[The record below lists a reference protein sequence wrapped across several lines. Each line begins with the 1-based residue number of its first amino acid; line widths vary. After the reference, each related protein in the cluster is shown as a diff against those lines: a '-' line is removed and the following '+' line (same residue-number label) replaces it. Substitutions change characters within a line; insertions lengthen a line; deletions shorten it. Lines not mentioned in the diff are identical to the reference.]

1 MIPDY
6 QTLMLP
12 VLEYASDGKE
22 HHIRDAIEF
31 LANKFSLTQVE
42 RKELLPSGKQEIFN
56 NRVHW
61 AKTYLYKA
69 GLLDSPKRGYFT
81 ITKKGRDI
89 LSQSP
94 SRIDARFLRQFEEFE
109 KFVGGSKV
117 DKPDKRKEISIDF
130 ETITPEEMIETGFQK
145 LQRNLAHDILEKV
158 MESSPEF
165 FEKLVVELIVNMGYG
180 GSREDAGRAVGRSGD
195 EGIDGIIKED
205 KLGLDIVY
213 IQAKRWSNTVGRPE
227 IQKFV
232 GALQGQ
238 RARKGIFITT
248 ADFAGPAYDYVSKID
263 SKIVLIDGKKLAEL
277 MIEHNVGV
285 STINTYNAKRID
297 TDYFVED

>member
-6 QTLMLP
+6 QTLMLSI
-12 VLEYASDGKE
+12 LKFASDGKE
-22 HHIRDAIEF
+22 HHIREAIEF
-31 LANKFSLTQVE
+31 LANKYSLTKEE

-69 GLLDSPKRGYFT
+69 GLLDTPKRGYFVITERGRT
-81 ITKKGRDI
+81 I
-89 LSQSP
+89 LNQSP
-94 SRIDARFLRQFEEFE
+94 NKIDARFLRQFEEFKE
-109 KFVGGSKV
+109 FVGGSK
-117 DKPDKRKEISIDF
+117 PERKYEMKDEAIDY
-130 ETITPEEMIETGFQK
+130 ETSTPEEMIEAGFQK

-165 FEKLVVELIVNMGYG
+165 FEKLVVELLVNMGYG

-205 KLGLDIVY
+205 KLGLDIIY
-213 IQAKRWSNTVGRPE
+213 IQAKRWSNPVSRPE

-248 ADFAGPAYDYVSKID
+248 ATFSSSAYDYVSKID
-263 SKIVLIDGKKLAEL
+263 SKIVLIDGKKLADL

-285 STINTYNAKRID
+285 SIINTYNAKRID
-297 TDYFVED
+297 TDYFEED